1 MRDLH
6 LAFGELL
13 VAALGT
19 LLIAVA
25 LALASSGPPG
35 GVWSELLMLAGE
47 LSTAA
52 AVLGFLIHDRGQRRS
67 RDAALE
73 RLLRQQRA
81 LSSLGAAMRRDLAFD
96 KLAEVVLD
104 AAQAILPY
112 QAATLA
118 LLNDQGDRLEPV
130 ATRSYGP
137 RPPVER
143 VEAVSMETDG
153 RASGA
158 AQVAVARSLDAN
170 GAILQTPLMGD
181 EERGNGRLTLLSP
194 FPPQAV
200 DSADREAMLALGQQA
215 GTAWENA
222 RCGRRSAGIANG
234 RWASG
239 WLELSAL
246 DEASGPGG
254 DRPPRGAGRGVGQSD
269 RPGGGERG
277 SLMLLDEA
285 SGTLRIEVAQGL
297 SDAVVRTARV
307 PLGEKIAGQVAL
319 TGEARPCSRAVSA
332 RTCAIPCACRCGS
345 ATGDRGA
352 NIANKRGLG

>member
-1 MRDLH
+1 
-6 LAFGELL
+6 
-13 VAALGT
+13 

-170 GAILQTPLMGD
+170 GAILQTPLLGD
-181 EERGNGRLTLLSP
+181 EERVIGRLRCSVPYRPRRST
-194 FPPQAV
+194 
-200 DSADREAMLALGQQA
+200 RR
-215 GTAWENA
+215 TARRCWRWATSRHCVGERR

-234 RWASG
+234 RWASRVVG
-239 WLELSAL
+239 VVGL
-246 DEASGPGG
+246 
-254 DRPPRGAGRGVGQSD
+254 GRGQRAWWRSTAARGWT
-269 RPGGGERG
+269 RCWAER
-277 SLMLLDEA
+277 SPWWRRTRFA
-285 SGTLRIEVAQGL
+285 
-297 SDAVVRTARV
+297 DAPRRSQRHA
-307 PLGEKIAGQVAL
+307 P
-319 TGEARPCSRAVSA
+319 
-332 RTCAIPCACRCGS
+332 
-345 ATGDRGA
+345 D
-352 NIANKRGLG
+352 